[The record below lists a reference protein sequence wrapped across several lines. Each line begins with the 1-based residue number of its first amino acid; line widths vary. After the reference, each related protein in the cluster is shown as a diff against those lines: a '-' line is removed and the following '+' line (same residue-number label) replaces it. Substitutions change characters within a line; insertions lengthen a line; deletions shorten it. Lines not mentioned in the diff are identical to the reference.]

1 MATVIDTLAIEIGV
15 DAANLIAQL
24 RSLENR
30 IEDVQDTGEAAGQ
43 KIQAAFSR
51 VADGL
56 RNARAVAAEFIAT
69 VGSAY
74 GINKLIGMTVEA
86 GNAAQLM
93 SKKLGMSAT
102 ELTAWG
108 RAAELAGGTSDGM
121 IRSLESL
128 ARAHTELA
136 LTGNTAML
144 PYLSMLGVSIGDA
157 QGRMRDFDD
166 ILLDLADRFSQMD
179 SRHAYNIGA
188 AMGLDDSTINLLI
201 RGRVEVEQMVKRQKE
216 FGAVSKEEAERGR
229 RVNEVLTKGRQTMEA
244 MGRSIGSAL
253 MPFVEIL
260 VRGLDDLNRWVVK
273 NEQSIRIF
281 AIALSA
287 LAAAIAPVN
296 LGVVAI
302 TALAGAIA
310 LLWDD
315 YQTWKM
321 GADSFIDWAKWK
333 PGLDAAKYA
342 MTWLRDLLKDM
353 IYRAIAFGDMIGAIW
368 EMDWD
373 RLDRATNEWI
383 RGTGEKYGGEK
394 PRENADT
401 GGGNPSARLA
411 EPGTKWEELG
421 GEQSY
426 IGRGY
431 TGTIQ
436 RGGAIDLSAPAGE
449 SKRGGDTD
457 APAPAGES
465 KRDRA
470 VRYFMG
476 QGWTREQAI
485 GITANLQHES
495 NFNERSQGDK
505 DPRSGQYKAF
515 GIAQWHPDRQREF
528 KRVFDKDIRD
538 STYEEQLAFVHH
550 ELTTTEQAAGQK
562 LRAAKTA
569 QEAGAA
575 VSRYYERPLR
585 KDAEAAARGKTA
597 QAIAGE
603 YAAQTASAAP
613 DGKNA
618 RGGAVESAAGDYAAY
633 TAAAAPGAGG
643 TTNNTT
649 NNRTVTANIGEINVQ
664 TQATD
669 AQGIAADIGT
679 AMNET
684 LVSQMNYGTF

>member
-30 IEDVQDTGEAAGQ
+30 IEDVQGTGETAGR
-43 KIQAAFSR
+43 KINAAFAR

-86 GNAAQLM
+86 GNNAQLL
-93 SKKLGMSAT
+93 SKKLGVSAT
-102 ELTAWG
+102 SLTAWG
-108 RAAELAGGTSDGM
+108 RAAELAGGSSDGM

-136 LTGNTAML
+136 TTGNTAML

-179 SRHAYNIGA
+179 SRHAFNLGA
-188 AMGLDDSTINLLI
+188 AMGLDESTIHLLI
-201 RGRVEVEQMVKRQKE
+201 RGRVEVEQMIKRQKE
-216 FGAVSKEEAERGR
+216 FGAVTKEEAERGR
-229 RVNEVLTKGRQTMEA
+229 HVNEVLTKGKQTMEA

-253 MPFVEIL
+253 MPFVEVL

-273 NEQSIRIF
+273 NESAIRIF
-281 AIALSA
+281 VVALSA

-315 YQTWKM
+315 YQAWKM
-321 GADSFIDWAKWK
+321 GADSFIDWGKWK

-368 EMDWD
+368 DMDWD
-373 RLDRATNEWI
+373 RLDRATTQWI
-383 RGTGEKYGGEK
+383 NGTGEKYGASARSESSSSE
-394 PRENADT
+394 RFDASTTT
-401 GGGNPSARLA
+401 GGVPTEWREKYG
-411 EPGTKWEELG
+411 
-421 GEQSY
+421 
-426 IGRGY
+426 IGKGRQFQ
-431 TGTIQ
+431 T
-436 RGGAIDLSAPAGE
+436 GGAIDMSAPNG
-449 SKRGGDTD
+449 K
-457 APAPAGES
+457 S

-470 VRYFMG
+470 VSYFMS

-485 GITANLQHES
+485 GIAANLQHES
-495 NFNERSQGDK
+495 NFDDRAIGD
-505 DPRSGQYKAF
+505 SGKAY

-538 STYEEQLAFVHH
+538 STYEEQLAFVQH
-550 ELTTTEQAAGQK
+550 ELTTTEQAAGK
-562 LRAAKTA
+562 RLRAAKTA

-575 VSRYYERPLR
+575 VSRYYERPL
-585 KDAEAAARGKTA
+585 KTDAEAAARGATA
-597 QAIAGE
+597 QSI
-603 YAAQTASAAP
+603 
-613 DGKNA
+613 
-618 RGGAVESAAGDYAAY
+618 AGDYAAY
-633 TAAAAPGAGG
+633 TASATPSAGGAAG
-643 TTNNTT
+643 TTNNT
-649 NNRTVTANIGEINVQ
+649 RTVTANIGEINVQ

-669 AQGIAADIGT
+669 AQGIAADIGA
-679 AMNET
+679 AMNDT
-684 LVSQMNYGTF
+684 LVSQANYGTF

>member
-30 IEDVQDTGEAAGQ
+30 IEDVQDTGETAGR
-43 KIQAAFSR
+43 KINAAFSR

-86 GNAAQLM
+86 GNNAQLL
-93 SKKLGMSAT
+93 SKKLGVSAT
-102 ELTAWG
+102 SLTAWG
-108 RAAELAGGTSDGM
+108 RAAELAGGSSDGM

-136 LTGNTAML
+136 TTGNTAML

-179 SRHAYNIGA
+179 SRHAFNLGA
-188 AMGLDDSTINLLI
+188 AMGLDESTIHLLI

-229 RVNEVLTKGRQTMEA
+229 HVNEVLTKGKQTMEA

-253 MPFVEIL
+253 MPFVEVL

-273 NEQSIRIF
+273 NESAIRIF
-281 AIALSA
+281 VVALSA

-321 GADSFIDWAKWK
+321 GADSFIDWGKWK

-368 EMDWD
+368 DMDWD
-373 RLDRATNEWI
+373 RLDRATTQWLN
-383 RGTGEKYGGEK
+383 GTGEKYGASARNESSSE
-394 PRENADT
+394 RFDSSATT
-401 GGGNPSARLA
+401 GGVPTEWREKYG
-411 EPGTKWEELG
+411 
-421 GEQSY
+421 
-426 IGRGY
+426 IGKGRQFQ
-431 TGTIQ
+431 T
-436 RGGAIDLSAPAGE
+436 GGAIDMS
-449 SKRGGDTD
+449 
-457 APAPAGES
+457 APAGES

-470 VRYFMG
+470 IRYFMS

-485 GITANLQHES
+485 GIAANLQHES
-495 NFNERSQGDK
+495 NFNERAQGDK
-505 DPRSGQYKAF
+505 NKRTGQYDAY

-538 STYEEQLAFVHH
+538 STYEEQLAFVQH
-550 ELTTTEQAAGQK
+550 ELTTTHKAAGDA
-562 LRAAKTA
+562 LRKTRTA
-569 QEAGAA
+569 RDAGAA
-575 VSRYYERPLR
+575 VTLQYEIPAN
-585 KDAEAAARGKTA
+585 KEARAVERGATA
-597 QAIAGE
+597 QSI
-603 YAAQTASAAP
+603 
-613 DGKNA
+613 
-618 RGGAVESAAGDYAAY
+618 AGDYAAY
-633 TAAAAPGAGG
+633 TASATPSAGG
-643 TTNNTT
+643 MASTTN

-669 AQGIAADIGT
+669 AQSIAADIGA
-679 AMNET
+679 AMNDT
-684 LVSQMNYGTF
+684 LVSQANYGTF

>member
-30 IEDVQDTGEAAGQ
+30 IEDVQDTGETAGR
-43 KIQAAFSR
+43 KINAAFAR

-86 GNAAQLM
+86 GNNAQLL
-93 SKKLGMSAT
+93 SKKLGISAT
-102 ELTAWG
+102 SLTAWG
-108 RAAELAGGTSDGM
+108 RAAELAGGTADGM

-136 LTGNTAML
+136 TTGNTAML

-179 SRHAYNIGA
+179 SRHAFNLGA
-188 AMGLDDSTINLLI
+188 AMGLDESTIHLLI
-201 RGRVEVEQMVKRQKE
+201 RGRVEVEQMIKRQKE

-229 RVNEVLTKGRQTMEA
+229 RVNEVLTKGKQTMEA

-253 MPFVEIL
+253 MPFVEVL

-273 NEQSIRIF
+273 NESAIRIF
-281 AIALSA
+281 VVALSA

-321 GADSFIDWAKWK
+321 GADSFIDWGKWK
-333 PGLDAAKYA
+333 PGLDSAKFA

-368 EMDWD
+368 DMDWD
-373 RLDRATNEWI
+373 RLDRATTQWLN
-383 RGTGEKYGGEK
+383 GTGEKYGASARNESSSE
-394 PRENADT
+394 RFDSSTTT
-401 GGGNPSARLA
+401 GGVPTEWREKYG
-411 EPGTKWEELG
+411 
-421 GEQSY
+421 
-426 IGRGY
+426 IGKGR
-431 TGTIQ
+431 Q
-436 RGGAIDLSAPAGE
+436 FQAGGAIDMSAPNG
-449 SKRGGDTD
+449 K
-457 APAPAGES
+457 S

-470 VRYFMG
+470 VQYFMS

-485 GITANLQHES
+485 GIAANLQHES
-495 NFNERSQGDK
+495 NFDDRALGD
-505 DPRSGQYKAF
+505 SGKAY

-538 STYEEQLAFVHH
+538 SSFEEQLAFVQH
-550 ELTTTEQAAGQK
+550 ELTTTEQAAGK
-562 LRAAKTA
+562 RLRAAKTA
-569 QEAGAA
+569 REAGAA
-575 VSRYYERPLR
+575 VSRYYERPL
-585 KDAEAAARGKTA
+585 KTDAEAAARGATA
-597 QAIAGE
+597 QSI
-603 YAAQTASAAP
+603 
-613 DGKNA
+613 
-618 RGGAVESAAGDYAAY
+618 AGDYAAY
-633 TAAAAPGAGG
+633 TASATPSAGG
-643 TTNNTT
+643 AASTTN

-669 AQGIAADIGT
+669 AQGIAADIGA
-679 AMNET
+679 AMNDT
-684 LVSQMNYGTF
+684 LVSQANYGTF

>member
-30 IEDVQDTGEAAGQ
+30 IEDVQDTGETAGR
-43 KIQAAFSR
+43 KINAAFAR

-86 GNAAQLM
+86 GNNAQLL
-93 SKKLGMSAT
+93 SKKLGVSAT
-102 ELTAWG
+102 SLTAWG
-108 RAAELAGGTSDGM
+108 RAAELAGGSSDGM

-136 LTGNTAML
+136 TTGNTAML

-179 SRHAYNIGA
+179 SRHAFNLGA
-188 AMGLDDSTINLLI
+188 AMGLDESTIHLLI
-201 RGRVEVEQMVKRQKE
+201 RGRVEVEQMIKRQKE
-216 FGAVSKEEAERGR
+216 FGAVTKEEAERGR
-229 RVNEVLTKGRQTMEA
+229 RVNEVLTKGKQTMEA

-273 NEQSIRIF
+273 NESAIRIF
-281 AIALSA
+281 VVALSA

-321 GADSFIDWAKWK
+321 GADSFIDWGKWK

-368 EMDWD
+368 DMDWD
-373 RLDRATNEWI
+373 RLDRATTQWI
-383 RGTGEKYGGEK
+383 NGTGEKYGASARNESSSE
-394 PRENADT
+394 RFDSSTTT
-401 GGGNPSARLA
+401 GGVPTEWREKYG
-411 EPGTKWEELG
+411 
-421 GEQSY
+421 
-426 IGRGY
+426 IGKGRQFQ
-431 TGTIQ
+431 T
-436 RGGAIDLSAPAGE
+436 GGAIDMSAPSG
-449 SKRGGDTD
+449 K
-457 APAPAGES
+457 S

-470 VRYFMG
+470 VSYFMS

-485 GITANLQHES
+485 GIAANLQHES
-495 NFNERSQGDK
+495 NFNERAQGDK
-505 DPRSGQYKAF
+505 NKKTGQYDAY

-528 KRVFDKDIRD
+528 KRVFDKDIRE
-538 STYEEQLAFVHH
+538 STYEEQLAFVQH
-550 ELTTTEQAAGQK
+550 ELTTTHKAAGDA
-562 LRAAKTA
+562 LRKTRTA
-569 QEAGAA
+569 RDAGAA
-575 VSRYYERPLR
+575 VTLQYEIPAN
-585 KDAEAAARGKTA
+585 KEARAVERGKTA
-597 QAIAGE
+597 QAIAGD
-603 YAAQTASAAP
+603 YASYTASATPSA
-613 DGKNA
+613 
-618 RGGAVESAAGDYAAY
+618 GGAAS
-633 TAAAAPGAGG
+633 
-643 TTNNTT
+643 TTN

-669 AQGIAADIGT
+669 AQGIAADIGA
-679 AMNET
+679 AMNDT
-684 LVSQMNYGTF
+684 LVSQANYGTF

>member
-30 IEDVQDTGEAAGQ
+30 IEDVQDTGETAGR
-43 KIQAAFSR
+43 KINAAFSR

-86 GNAAQLM
+86 GNNAQLL
-93 SKKLGMSAT
+93 SKRLGISASS
-102 ELTAWG
+102 LTAWG
-108 RAAELAGGTSDGM
+108 RAAELAGGSSDGM

-136 LTGNTAML
+136 TTGNTAML

-179 SRHAYNIGA
+179 SRHAFNLGA
-188 AMGLDDSTINLLI
+188 VMGLDESTIHLLI
-201 RGRVEVEQMVKRQKE
+201 RGRVEVEQMIKRQKE

-229 RVNEVLTKGRQTMEA
+229 RVNEVLTKGKQTMEA

-253 MPFVEIL
+253 MPFVEVL

-273 NEQSIRIF
+273 NESAIRIF
-281 AIALSA
+281 VVALSA

-296 LGVVAI
+296 MGVVAI

-321 GADSFIDWAKWK
+321 GADSFIDWGKWK
-333 PGLDAAKYA
+333 PGLDAAKFA
-342 MTWLRDLLKDM
+342 MAWLRDLVRDLT
-353 IYRAIAFGDMIGAIW
+353 YRATALADVMKALF
-368 EMDWD
+368 ERDWD
-373 RLDRATNEWI
+373 RMFFAAEAVRDGIVET
-383 RGTGEKYGGEK
+383 YGGEPEGWK
-394 PRENADT
+394 EA
-401 GGGNPSARLA
+401 GARA
-411 EPGTKWEELG
+411 AKVGTTWEELG
-421 GEQSY
+421 GKENF

-431 TGTIQ
+431 TGQIQ
-436 RGGAIDLSAPAGE
+436 KGGAIDLSAY
-449 SKRGGDTD
+449 
-457 APAPAGES
+457 AGES

-470 VRYFMG
+470 VRYFMS
-476 QGWTREQAI
+476 QGWSREQAI
-485 GITANLQHES
+485 GIAANLQHES
-495 NFNERSQGDK
+495 NFDERAQGDK
-505 DPRSGQYKAF
+505 NKKTGQYDAY

-538 STYEEQLAFVHH
+538 STYDEQLAFVQH
-550 ELTTTEQAAGQK
+550 ELTTTHKAAGDA
-562 LRAAKTA
+562 LRKTRTARDAAAQVTLKYEVPANKEARAVERGNTA
-569 QEAGAA
+569 Q
-575 VSRYYERPLR
+575 S
-585 KDAEAAARGKTA
+585 
-597 QAIAGE
+597 I
-603 YAAQTASAAP
+603 
-613 DGKNA
+613 
-618 RGGAVESAAGDYAAY
+618 AGDYAAY
-633 TAAAAPGAGG
+633 TASAVPSAGG
-643 TTNNTT
+643 AVSTTN

-669 AQGIAADIGT
+669 AQGIASDIGA
-679 AMNET
+679 AMNDT
-684 LVSQMNYGTF
+684 LVSQSNYGTF

>member
-30 IEDVQDTGEAAGQ
+30 IEDVQDTGETAGR
-43 KIQAAFSR
+43 KINAAFAR

-86 GNAAQLM
+86 GNNAQLL
-93 SKKLGMSAT
+93 SKKLGVSAT
-102 ELTAWG
+102 SLTAWG
-108 RAAELAGGTSDGM
+108 RAAELAGGSSDGM

-136 LTGNTAML
+136 TTGNTAML

-179 SRHAYNIGA
+179 SRHAFNLGA
-188 AMGLDDSTINLLI
+188 AMGLDESTIHLLI
-201 RGRVEVEQMVKRQKE
+201 RGRVEVEQMIKRQKE
-216 FGAVSKEEAERGR
+216 FGAVTKEEAERGR
-229 RVNEVLTKGRQTMEA
+229 RVNEVLTKGKQTMEA

-253 MPFVEIL
+253 MPFVEVL

-273 NEQSIRIF
+273 NESAIRIF
-281 AIALSA
+281 VVALSA

-315 YQTWKM
+315 YQAWKM
-321 GADSFIDWAKWK
+321 GADSFIDWGKWK

-368 EMDWD
+368 DMDWD
-373 RLDRATNEWI
+373 RLDRATTQWI
-383 RGTGEKYGGEK
+383 NGTGEKYGASARQESSSE
-394 PRENADT
+394 RFDASTTT
-401 GGGNPSARLA
+401 GGVPTEWREKYG
-411 EPGTKWEELG
+411 
-421 GEQSY
+421 
-426 IGRGY
+426 IGKGR
-431 TGTIQ
+431 Q
-436 RGGAIDLSAPAGE
+436 FQMGGAIDMSAPAG
-449 SKRGGDTD
+449 K
-457 APAPAGES
+457 S
-465 KRDRA
+465 KRDKA
-470 VRYFMG
+470 VQYFMS

-485 GITANLQHES
+485 GIAANLQHES
-495 NFNERSQGDK
+495 NFDVRAIGD
-505 DPRSGQYKAF
+505 SGKAY

-538 STYEEQLAFVHH
+538 STFEEQLAFVQH
-550 ELTTTEQAAGQK
+550 ELTTTEQAAGK
-562 LRAAKTA
+562 RLRAAKTA
-569 QEAGAA
+569 REAGAA
-575 VSRYYERPLR
+575 VSRYYERPL
-585 KDAEAAARGKTA
+585 KTDAEAAARGATA
-597 QAIAGE
+597 QSI
-603 YAAQTASAAP
+603 
-613 DGKNA
+613 
-618 RGGAVESAAGDYAAY
+618 AGDYAAY
-633 TAAAAPGAGG
+633 TASATPSAGG
-643 TTNNTT
+643 AASTTN

-669 AQGIAADIGT
+669 AQGIAADIGA
-679 AMNET
+679 AMNDT
-684 LVSQMNYGTF
+684 LVSQANYGTF

>member
-30 IEDVQDTGEAAGQ
+30 IEDVQDTGETAGR
-43 KIQAAFSR
+43 KINAAFSR

-86 GNAAQLM
+86 GNNAQLL
-93 SKKLGMSAT
+93 SKKLGISAT
-102 ELTAWG
+102 SLTAWG
-108 RAAELAGGTSDGM
+108 RAAELAGGSSDGM

-136 LTGNTAML
+136 TTGNTAML
-144 PYLSMLGVSIGDA
+144 PYLAMLGVSIGDA

-179 SRHAYNIGA
+179 SRHAFNLGA
-188 AMGLDDSTINLLI
+188 AMGLDESTIHLLI
-201 RGRVEVEQMVKRQKE
+201 RGRVEVEQMIKRQKE

-253 MPFVEIL
+253 MPFVEVL

-273 NEQSIRIF
+273 NESAIRIF
-281 AIALSA
+281 VVALSA

-321 GADSFIDWAKWK
+321 GADSFIDWGKWK
-333 PGLDAAKYA
+333 PGLDSAKYA

-368 EMDWD
+368 DMDWD
-373 RLDRATNEWI
+373 RLDRATTQWI
-383 RGTGEKYGGEK
+383 NGTGEKYGASAQSKSSGE
-394 PRENADT
+394 RFDSSATT
-401 GGGNPSARLA
+401 GGVPTEWREKYG
-411 EPGTKWEELG
+411 
-421 GEQSY
+421 
-426 IGRGY
+426 IGKGRQFQ
-431 TGTIQ
+431 T
-436 RGGAIDLSAPAGE
+436 GGAIDMSAPSG
-449 SKRGGDTD
+449 K
-457 APAPAGES
+457 S

-470 VRYFMG
+470 IRYFMS

-485 GITANLQHES
+485 GIAANLQHES
-495 NFNERSQGDK
+495 NFDERAQGDK
-505 DPRSGQYKAF
+505 NKRTGQYDAY

-538 STYEEQLAFVHH
+538 STYEEQLAFVQH
-550 ELTTTEQAAGQK
+550 ELTTTHKAAGDA
-562 LRAAKTA
+562 LRKTRTA
-569 QEAGAA
+569 RDAGAA
-575 VSRYYERPLR
+575 VTLQYEIPAN
-585 KDAEAAARGKTA
+585 KEARAVERGNTA
-597 QAIAGE
+597 QSI
-603 YAAQTASAAP
+603 
-613 DGKNA
+613 
-618 RGGAVESAAGDYAAY
+618 AGDYAAY
-633 TAAAAPGAGG
+633 TASATPSAGG
-643 TTNNTT
+643 AASTTN

-669 AQGIAADIGT
+669 AQGIAADIGA
-679 AMNET
+679 AMNDT
-684 LVSQMNYGTF
+684 LVSQANYGTF